1 VLMQTL
7 RDADDAEPAPQAT
20 LEGARRVGH
29 RTRKQAAPRWAAAA
43 ALVFAIFLTFN
54 FIPDTEDGVIPAQ
67 APTRTLLS
75 SPLSLQVLTPEPG
88 VVADPDELIFRWHA
102 VDDSLHYDLRIVTA
116 SGDLVTEQRVQHTE
130 WKLSDKLELD
140 PGAEYFV
147 RIDAYLPDARTV
159 SSEHIRFRVSE

>member
-1 VLMQTL
+1 M
-7 RDADDAEPAPQAT
+7 
-20 LEGARRVGH
+20 
-29 RTRKQAAPRWAAAA
+29 
-43 ALVFAIFLTFN
+43 VFAIFLTFN

-159 SSEHIRFRVSE
+159 SAERVRFVVSE